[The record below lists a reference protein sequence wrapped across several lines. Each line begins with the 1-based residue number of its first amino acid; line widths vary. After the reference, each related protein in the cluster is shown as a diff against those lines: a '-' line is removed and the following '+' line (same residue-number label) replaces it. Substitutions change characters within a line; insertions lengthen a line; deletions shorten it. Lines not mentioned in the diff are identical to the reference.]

1 MGFKPNRFRFSACPD
16 AISPALGAVGKWQK
30 LLQTQEQADGWM
42 GDRGTKKVLAG
53 FVGQEQPKTPSRR
66 LEPRWDGSGH

>member
-1 MGFKPNRFRFSACPD
+1 M
-16 AISPALGAVGKWQK
+16 
-30 LLQTQEQADGWM
+30 LQTQEQADGWT